1 MAFGGQA
8 GMNKKSEKF
17 LSLKDILQVENDQ
30 RILDV
35 RCTQTGIP
43 LWTMIRVPFIRMI
56 MSDMLYGT
64 PLNGYGAIGSKF
76 NAATSLS
83 KALLHNIRFGK
94 DSKKADI
101 LLMSHGLGNQLKDGL
116 WFNRLG
122 DHFALAHSNQ
132 TLLVEDFF
140 KWQWPFPR
148 HNQNILLHAP
158 TQAFAAFAGKISS
171 GRKHR
176 EQAHHLVSI
185 IQDNARQLLGW
196 ELGAKRFDWLV
207 TSLARKSAAIPWLY
221 AHYQRLLTQVHPKIL
236 IKEEACYG
244 PSSVLI
250 RAARDL
256 GIHTAE
262 YQHGSVSAGHDA
274 YNFADLI
281 CKDDEYRK
289 TLPDYFLSYGRW
301 WGGQINAPIKKV
313 DIGNPH
319 RTARLEE
326 YCDYQQQERIDIL
339 ILGDGIET
347 DLYIRLAQQ
356 LADTVDERFQVVF
369 RPHPIEKNAVLERFP
384 EGRIDKIRIDL
395 NSDIYQSFFSAHA
408 VVSELSTGLF
418 EAVGLVGNIFI
429 WDTAKARFCYPQH
442 PFSTF
447 SDSNDLVSQLSGR
460 AQKYIKAVQESDIWQ
475 PDWRKNYDGFLAGLG
490 IHAN

>member
-1 MAFGGQA
+1 
-8 GMNKKSEKF
+8 MNKKTEKS
-17 LSLKDILQVENDQ
+17 LTLKDILKVENDQ

-56 MSDMLYGT
+56 MSDLLYGT
-64 PLNGYGAIGSKF
+64 PLNGDVASGSKF
-76 NAATSLS
+76 RAISSLS
-83 KALLHNIRFGK
+83 KALLHNIRLGK

-122 DHFALAHSNQ
+122 DHFALARSNQ

-148 HNQNILLHAP
+148 HNQTILLHAP

-171 GRKHR
+171 GRHHR

-196 ELGAKRFDWLV
+196 ELGEKRFDWLV
-207 TSLARKSAAIPWLY
+207 NSLARKSAAIPWLY
-221 AHYQRLLTQVHPKIL
+221 GYYQRLLEQVQPKIL

-244 PSSVLI
+244 PSSVMI

-281 CKDDEYRK
+281 CTDHEYQK

-301 WGGQINAPIKKV
+301 WSEQINVPIKKV

-326 YCDYQQQERIDIL
+326 YRCYPPQERIDVL

-347 DLYIRLAQQ
+347 DLYLRLAQQ
-356 LADTVDERFQVVF
+356 LVNTMDERFQIVF
-369 RPHPIEKNAVLERFP
+369 RPHPLEKSHVIERFP
-384 EGRIDKIRIDL
+384 EGRIDKIKIDL

-418 EAVGLVGNIFI
+418 EAVGLVSNIFI

-442 PFSTF
+442 PFNTF
-447 SDSNDLVSQLSGR
+447 SDSNDLVNQLSSC
-460 AQKYIKAVQESDIWQ
+460 AQKNLNAVQESDIWQ

-490 IHAN
+490 INAN